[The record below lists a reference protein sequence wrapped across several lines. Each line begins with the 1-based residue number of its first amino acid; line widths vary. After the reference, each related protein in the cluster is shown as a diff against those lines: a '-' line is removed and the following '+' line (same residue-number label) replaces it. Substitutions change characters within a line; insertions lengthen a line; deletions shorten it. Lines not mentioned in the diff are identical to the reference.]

1 MQDLA
6 DRLQTVL
13 GSNYTISQELGGG
26 GMSRVFL
33 ARDAALDR
41 DVVVKVLRTS
51 LAAAVSVER
60 FRREIMVSAGL
71 QHPNI
76 VTVLRAGEIDELPF
90 FMMPFVRGESLR
102 ARMERGPLS
111 IREAVSVMR
120 DVARAL
126 AYAHE
131 HRIIHRDVK
140 PDNILL
146 SGGAASVTDFGVAK
160 AVSASRR
167 GGDKP
172 QGSTMT
178 GVGISLGTPAYM
190 APEQAAAD
198 PNLDHRADLY
208 SLGIVAYEMLAGA
221 PPFHGRS
228 AQAVLSAHL
237 TERPRP
243 IRQRRYDVPDDFV
256 ALIESCLEK
265 EPKDRPSNASEV
277 IRALDSLDASSGA
290 YPAGVARIRRE
301 WRKYLPHAAL
311 GVVMIAAIAWGIG
324 GQDDPAA
331 PPPAAVAPAPAPAAV
346 ALTVVPIRALGGDAR
361 TATVAEGLTAEL
373 MSRLGL
379 VPGVRLTGGGDSAV
393 AQDTSATANPP
404 LGPAAGAAR
413 AIRVDGSVRRE
424 REQLR
429 ATVRIVSVRNDSTAW
444 AGAFDGTMDSV
455 FAFQSRVTDATFT
468 ALRAVRGGSPVP

>member
-6 DRLQTVL
+6 ERLRAEL
-13 GSNYTISQELGGG
+13 GPNYTVSQELGGG

-33 ARDAALDR
+33 ARDSGLDR

-51 LAAAVSVER
+51 LAAAVSAER

-76 VTVLRAGEIDELPF
+76 VPVLSAGAVDNIPF
-90 FMMPFVRGESLR
+90 FVMPFVRGESLR

-111 IREAVSVMR
+111 IRETISIMR
-120 DVARAL
+120 DVARGL
-126 AYAHE
+126 AIAHE
-131 HRIIHRDVK
+131 HRIIHRDIK

-160 AVSASRR
+160 AVSDSRR
-167 GGDKP
+167 GGEQP

-198 PNLDHRADLY
+198 PHLDHRADLY

-237 TERPRP
+237 TERPKP
-243 IRQRRYDVPDDFV
+243 IRARRYDVPGPLV

-265 EPKDRPSNASEV
+265 EPAQRPRTAAEIV
-277 IRALDSLDASSGA
+277 RALDSIDVTSGA
-290 YPAGVARIRRE
+290 FTAATERMRRE
-301 WRKYLPHAAL
+301 WRKYVPHAVLAVL
-311 GVVMIAAIAWGIG
+311 MIAAVAWGLG
-324 GQDDPAA
+324 GDQPEA
-331 PPPAAVAPAPAPAAV
+331 PVIPAAVAPPPAMSLAVQPILAIGTDASMAAV
-346 ALTVVPIRALGGDAR
+346 AS
-361 TATVAEGLTAEL
+361 GLTAEL
-373 MSRLGL
+373 TARLSQVQGFR
-379 VPGVRLTGGGDSAV
+379 VTAGPPPATA
-393 AQDTSATANPP
+393 DTSAVPNATAPP
-404 LGPAAGAAR
+404 PTELL
-413 AIRVDGSVRRE
+413 VDGTLRRE
-424 REQLR
+424 RDRFR
-429 ATVRIVSVRNDSTAW
+429 ASVRIVSVRTDSTAW
-444 AGAFDGTMDSV
+444 AGVYEGSADSI
-455 FAFQSRVTDATFT
+455 FAFQSRIAEAASA
-468 ALRAVRGGSPVP
+468 ALRGVRP

>member
-1 MQDLA
+1 MPDLA
-6 DRLQTVL
+6 ARLQTEL
-13 GSNYTISQELGGG
+13 GPSYTVSHEMGGG

-41 DVVVKVLRTS
+41 DVVVKVLRVS

-76 VTVLRAGEIDELPF
+76 VPVLRAGEIDGLPF
-90 FMMPFVRGESLR
+90 FMMPYVRGESLR

-126 AYAHE
+126 GYAHE

-167 GGDKP
+167 GAEKA

-237 TERPRP
+237 TERPKP

-265 EPKDRPSNASEV
+265 EPKDRPANASEV

-290 YPAGVARIRRE
+290 YPAGVTRIRRE
-301 WRKYLPHAAL
+301 WRKYVPYAVLGAL
-311 GVVMIAAIAWGIG
+311 MIAAVAWGLAG
-324 GQDDPAA
+324 DEDEPVV
-331 PPPAAVAPAPAPAAV
+331 PAPAVSATPAPAAV
-346 ALTVVPIRALGGDAR
+346 ALTVQPIRAIGGDSRA
-361 TATVAEGLTAEL
+361 AIVAEGLTSEL
-373 MSRLGL
+373 IARLGL
-379 VPGVRLTGGGDSAV
+379 VPGVRLTGGADSA
-393 AQDTSATANPP
+393 AGNDSAPP
-404 LGPAAGAAR
+404 PFSTPPPPR
-413 AIRVDGSVRRE
+413 ALRVDGTVRRE
-424 REQLR
+424 RDQLR
-429 ATVRIVSVRNDSTAW
+429 ANVRIVSVRNDSTAW
-444 AGAFDGTMDSV
+444 AGAFDGSTDSI
-455 FAFQSRVTDATFT
+455 FAFQGRIADAMFT

>member
-1 MQDLA
+1 MPDLA
-6 DRLQTVL
+6 ERLQTVL
-13 GSNYTISQELGGG
+13 GANYAVSNEMGGG

-33 ARDAALDR
+33 AKDRGLDR
-41 DVVVKVLRTS
+41 DVVIKVLRTS

-76 VTVLRAGEIDELPF
+76 VPVLSAGEIDGVPYFL
-90 FMMPFVRGESLR
+90 MPYVRGESLR
-102 ARMERGPLS
+102 VRMERGPLS
-111 IREAVSVMR
+111 IRETISVMR

-126 AYAHE
+126 GYAHE
-131 HRIIHRDVK
+131 HGIIHRDIK

-237 TERPRP
+237 TERPKP
-243 IRQRRYDVPDDFV
+243 IRQRRYDVPEPLV
-256 ALIESCLEK
+256 ALVESCLEK
-265 EPKDRPSNASEV
+265 EPRARPKTAADV
-277 IRALDSLDASSGA
+277 VRTLDSLDASSGA
-290 YPAGVARIRRE
+290 YQSPGRRLRRQ
-301 WRKYLPHAAL
+301 WRRYVPHALLGAL
-311 GVVMIAAIAWGIG
+311 MIAAIAWGLG
-324 GQDDPAA
+324 GRDDTPVAA
-331 PPPAAVAPAPAPAAV
+331 PVQTTAAQPAPAMMLRIAPV
-346 ALTVVPIRALGGDAR
+346 RAIGGDAALSSA
-361 TATVAEGLTAEL
+361 ATGLNEELVA
-373 MSRLGL
+373 RLGR
-379 VPGVRLTGGGDSAV
+379 VPGVRLSSASDTVAAADSNA
-393 AQDTSATANPP
+393 APQANPG
-404 LGPAAGAAR
+404 LLLE
-413 AIRVDGSVRRE
+413 GSVRRE
-424 REQLR
+424 RNRVRASLR
-429 ATVRIVSVRNDSTAW
+429 VVNVLRDSTAW
-444 AGAFDGTMDSV
+444 SGAFEGSMDSL
-455 FAFQSRVTDATFT
+455 FAFQAQVADAAFN
-468 ALRAVRGGSPVP
+468 AVRAARGGSPAP